1 MSPVDPVPHYTLR
14 QLAAFVAVAEWG
26 SIAGAADVLSMSQS
40 AVSSSITELER
51 SLGARLCIRR
61 RARGVQLTPTG
72 EGVLERARILLH
84 QAGELQADARAEA
97 GEVVG
102 RVKVGC
108 YPSLGPTV
116 LPPLLEG
123 FIRTHPRVQLDFH
136 EDDQTQLTAQL
147 ESGEV
152 DVAVMYALD
161 LQPGLGTVVIGHRNP
176 RVLLPAAHP
185 LAADGGPIRLQDLGD
200 SPMVLLDSPPSSSH
214 GLGVCRAAGFTP
226 NIVYR
231 TRNFETSRAFVGRG
245 LGWTLLLSRP
255 RRDIT
260 YEGLEIAVRNV
271 TDPVPEPVD
280 VVVAWKDGALLSR
293 AAREFLTF
301 ASGPIVPSEV
311 QKQPYFERAVE

>member
-51 SLGARLCIRR
+51 ALGARLCIRQ
-61 RARGVQLTPTG
+61 RARGVRLTPTG

-116 LPPLLEG
+116 LPALLDG
-123 FIRTHPRVQLDFH
+123 FIRSHPRVHLDFH
-136 EDDQTQLTAQL
+136 EDDQNHLTAQL
-147 ESGEV
+147 ESGEL

-161 LQPGLGTVVIGHRNP
+161 LRPGLGTVTIGQRNP
-176 RVLLPAAHP
+176 MVLLPAAHP
-185 LAADGGPIRLQDLGD
+185 LAAGDEPIRLQDLGD
-200 SPMVLLDSPPSSSH
+200 APMVLLDSPPSSSH
-214 GLGVCRAAGFTP
+214 GLGVCRTAGFTP
-226 NIVYR
+226 NVVYR

-260 YEGLEIAVRNV
+260 YEGFEIAVRDV
-271 TDPVPEPVD
+271 TDPVPAPVD

-301 ASGPIVPSEV
+301 AAGSIVPSHV
-311 QKQPYFERAVE
+311 QK